1 MKRNKLKRII
11 LIALLGI
18 SFLTISKFGLKA
30 FTKPS
35 NNYNIS
41 SIQSIS
47 NNRKIDSE
55 VILQELK
62 ETGRLEIMQGFTS
75 KEIEIK
81 NGIADNVIFK
91 NNKYINFKG
100 IGHYYIDLQNL
111 KDNQV
116 QVNEDK
122 KEVTIFL
129 SSPAL
134 ELELLE
140 DETEFKTE
148 QGVLIFNNFKLE
160 IEQYEKLK
168 QEVKSDML
176 KKLSEPDCI
185 EEVNNKT
192 EKIINETVIKLV
204 KNGYN
209 INIRFV

>member
-35 NNYNIS
+35 SNYNIS

-47 NNRKIDSE
+47 NNRKIGSE

-62 ETGRLEIMQGFTS
+62 ETGRIEIMQGFTS
-75 KEIEIK
+75 KEIELK
-81 NGIADNVIFK
+81 SGIADNVMFK
-91 NNKYINFKG
+91 NNKYINLKG
-100 IGHYYIDLQNL
+100 LGHYYIDLQNL

-116 QVNEDK
+116 QVNENK

-129 SSPAL
+129 SSPIL

-148 QGVLIFNNFKLE
+148 QGILIFNNFKLE

-192 EKIINETVIKLV
+192 EKIINDTVIKLV
-204 KNGYN
+204 KSGYN
-209 INIRFV
+209 INIRFI

>member
-1 MKRNKLKRII
+1 MKRNKIKRII

-41 SIQSIS
+41 SIQSIN
-47 NNRKIDSE
+47 NNRKIDS
-55 VILQELK
+55 VTILEELK
-62 ETGRLEIMQGFTS
+62 ETGRIEIMQGFTS

-100 IGHYYIDLQNL
+100 LGHYYIDLQNL

-122 KEVTIFL
+122 REVTIFL
-129 SSPAL
+129 SSPIL

-140 DETEFKTE
+140 DKTEFKTE
-148 QGVLIFNNFKLE
+148 QGILIFNNFKMELE
-160 IEQYEKLK
+160 EYEKLK
-168 QEVKSDML
+168 QDIKIDII
-176 KKLSEPDCI
+176 KKLSEEDCI
-185 EEVNNKT
+185 KEVNEKT

-204 KNGYN
+204 KSGYN

>member
-47 NNRKIDSE
+47 NNRKIGSE

-62 ETGRLEIMQGFTS
+62 ETGRIEIMQGFTS
-75 KEIEIK
+75 KEIELK
-81 NGIADNVIFK
+81 SGIADNVMFK
-91 NNKYINFKG
+91 NNKYINLKG
-100 IGHYYIDLQNL
+100 LGHYYIDLQNL

-116 QVNEDK
+116 QVNENK

-129 SSPAL
+129 SSPIL